1 MKGFSD
7 INFQKAYIKLKKYKK
22 TGEMKDKLEDNFQ
35 TQKQKL
41 LPFTTNPTSG
51 SVYDSTC
58 GLNGVAGE
66 FFRIKTQSTVEPI
79 YTPLDTEK
87 TLRKELNDKFKMP
100 LNDIDTFIKVFNDVM
115 FENETLN
122 VIDLSF
128 FAFVPMRYFGKA
140 YEKNPK
146 VKKYRS
152 GQPKIA
158 DYYASIAEDMDVD
171 FEQPEKDL
179 FTEIVNECLQKDSF
193 RKSQE
198 RDKYF
203 VLPFIKRQFAED
215 IKWLLKQ
222 NSNVVVKYFPL
233 MLYFYIS
240 YSIMQTLMF
249 MNKVN
254 WKRPTD
260 KPCPITFMLSSEKAS
275 EGQPAV
281 KKGWAASNHLPE
293 SFLNKMSSYAQAL
306 DILNSMFE
314 DEEELMTFQDI
325 LARFEEMDFDSDAK
339 STCENVLE
347 RYQTLK
353 RDLLSDRSTETD
365 GLPEAISTEV
375 NDYQDFVDKLLRLC
389 MDLQS
394 KDYPRMKGAL
404 YSLVNIKLY
413 EKRRE
418 HSVLVLDEDMLLLL
432 VAIMAKDDRIRMEDL
447 YKRFREYGIDFS
459 FQTKNAISDYL
470 MKLNLLERKSD
481 SGEAQYVRI
490 VL

>member
-1 MKGFSD
+1 MSTND
-7 INFQKAYIKLKKYKK
+7 INK
-22 TGEMKDKLEDNFQ
+22 
-35 TQKQKL
+35 
-41 LPFTTNPTSG
+41 
-51 SVYDSTC
+51 
-58 GLNGVAGE
+58 
-66 FFRIKTQSTVEPI
+66 
-79 YTPLDTEK
+79 
-87 TLRKELNDKFKMP
+87 
-100 LNDIDTFIKVFNDVM
+100 FIKVFNDVM

-140 YEKNPK
+140 YEKDAR
-146 VKKYRS
+146 VKKYKS

-158 DYYASIAEDMDVD
+158 DYYASIAECMDVD
-171 FEQPEKDL
+171 FEQQDKDL
-179 FTEIVNECLQKDSF
+179 FTEIVNECLQKDSIV
-193 RKSQE
+193 KSAE

-222 NSNVVVKYFPL
+222 NNNVVVKYFPL
-233 MLYFYIS
+233 MLYFYVS
-240 YSIMQTLMF
+240 YSVMQTLMF
-249 MNKVN
+249 MNKAN
-254 WKRPTD
+254 WERTTD

-275 EGQPAV
+275 EGHSAV
-281 KKGWAASNHLPE
+281 KRGWAAPDHLPE
-293 SFLNKMSSYAQAL
+293 TFLNKMSSYAQAL

-314 DEEELMTFQDI
+314 DEAELMTFQDI
-325 LARFEEMDFDSDAK
+325 LARFKVMDFDADAK
-339 STCENVLE
+339 CTCEKVLE

-353 RDLLSDRSTETD
+353 IKLLKDRGTETD
-365 GLPEAISTEV
+365 NPKEPISTDV
-375 NDYQDFVDKLLRLC
+375 SSYKDFVDKLLKLC
-389 MDLQS
+389 IDLQS

-418 HSVLVLDEDMLLLL
+418 HSVLTLDEDMLLLL
-432 VAIMAKDDRIRMEDL
+432 VAIMAKDDRIRMDEL
-447 YKRFREYGIDFS
+447 YSQFHEYGIDFS

-470 MKLNLLERKSD
+470 LKLNLLERKSD